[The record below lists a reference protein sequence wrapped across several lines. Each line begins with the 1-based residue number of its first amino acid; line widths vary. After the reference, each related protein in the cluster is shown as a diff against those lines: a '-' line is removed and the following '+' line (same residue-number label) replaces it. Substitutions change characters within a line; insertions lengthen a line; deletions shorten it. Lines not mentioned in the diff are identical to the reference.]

1 MHLVVIAFSLLHED
15 ENPNSPNGNHTI
27 ALLQTTENYDDM
39 SAALVNIIEDIK
51 TMQSITIDDISISI
65 EFFLGADW
73 KFLALFTGIESASST
88 YFCIWCKC
96 AAEFRHIVE
105 RWSMEDPE
113 KGAQTIAE
121 IQKFAETKKKATE
134 KYGCVRQPLFPSI
147 PVDHII
153 PDVLHLFLRISDVLI
168 NLFITEL
175 RRLNGLEK
183 VRIQKIDQS
192 KVNIKKYEKFI
203 NETYKVGFH
212 FFVDK
217 DSKQLQWRDLTGPEK
232 LKLFTLI
239 NIPELFPN
247 VPNCHVVQ
255 KIHGNI

>member
-27 ALLQTTENYDDM
+27 AVLQTTENYDDM

-51 TMQSITIDDISISI
+51 TMQSITIDDISFSV

-73 KFLALFTGIESASST
+73 KFLALVTGIESASST
-88 YFCIWCKC
+88 YFCKC
-96 AAEFRHIVE
+96 AAEFRHIVG

-113 KGAQTIAE
+113 KGTQTIAE

-147 PVDHII
+147 NVDHII
-153 PDVLHLFLRISDVLI
+153 SDVLHLFLRISDVLI
-168 NLFITEL
+168 NLLITEL

-183 VRIQKIDQS
+183 LG
-192 KVNIKKYEKFI
+192 
-203 NETYKVGFH
+203 YK
-212 FFVDK
+212 
-217 DSKQLQWRDLTGPEK
+217 R
-232 LKLFTLI
+232 LI
-239 NIPELFPN
+239 S
-247 VPNCHVVQ
+247 Q
-255 KIHGNI
+255 R